1 MNNWVHK
8 NAVTVKIKNSIKMKD
23 LKELTRPNIWAL
35 KPYSSARDEY
45 NGAEASVFWMPMRT
59 RTIHLITVILILCSG
74 N

>member
-1 MNNWVHK
+1 
-8 NAVTVKIKNSIKMKD
+8 MKD

-35 KPYSSARDEY
+35 NPSSSARDEY
-45 NGAEASVFWMPMRT
+45 MERRHLFFWMPMRT